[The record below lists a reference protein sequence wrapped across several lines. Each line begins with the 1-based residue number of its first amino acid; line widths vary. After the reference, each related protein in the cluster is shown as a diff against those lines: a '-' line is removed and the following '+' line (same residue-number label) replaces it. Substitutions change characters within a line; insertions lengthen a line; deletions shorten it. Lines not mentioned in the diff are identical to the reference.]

1 MICQYLSS
9 ELRASSQSN
18 ELSKNSRVVME
29 FNAQIS
35 CKQNIMHEKFGLN
48 GFEIKMMVYQAQ
60 FISKMAGLA
69 VLINQ

>member
-1 MICQYLSS
+1 MPKSVVNKTLCM
-9 ELRASSQSN
+9 
-18 ELSKNSRVVME
+18 KNLDSMV
-29 FNAQIS
+29 
-35 CKQNIMHEKFGLN
+35 N